1 MGTVRTVRT
10 PPSSHFCLMS
20 VSTKNEPVVDRLI
33 LLLNQSEYVA
43 DAILDN
49 ALEEQKRL
57 DPKLVAALT
66 QNLVRIADILAAAQ
80 EADLKP
86 LSNE

>member
-1 MGTVRTVRT
+1 M
-10 PPSSHFCLMS
+10 P
-20 VSTKNEPVVDRLI
+20 VSTKHEPVVDRLI

>member
-1 MGTVRTVRT
+1 
-10 PPSSHFCLMS
+10 MS

-49 ALEEQKRL
+49 ALEEKKRL
-57 DPKLVAALT
+57 DPEVVAALT
-66 QNLVRIADILAAAQ
+66 QNLVRIADILNAAE

>member
-1 MGTVRTVRT
+1 MT
-10 PPSSHFCLMS
+10 

-33 LLLNQSEYVA
+33 LLLTQSEYVA

-49 ALEEQKRL
+49 ALEEKKRL
-57 DPKLVAALT
+57 DPKVVAALT
-66 QNLVRIADILAAAQ
+66 QKLVRIADILNAAE

>member
-1 MGTVRTVRT
+1 
-10 PPSSHFCLMS
+10 MS

-33 LLLNQSEYVA
+33 LLLTQSEYVA

-49 ALEEQKRL
+49 ALEEKKRL

-66 QNLVRIADILAAAQ
+66 QNLVRIADILNAAE

>member
-1 MGTVRTVRT
+1 
-10 PPSSHFCLMS
+10 MS

-49 ALEEQKRL
+49 ALEEKKRL
-57 DPKLVAALT
+57 DPKVVAALT
-66 QNLVRIADILAAAQ
+66 QKLVVIADILYAAE

>member
-1 MGTVRTVRT
+1 
-10 PPSSHFCLMS
+10 MS

-33 LLLNQSEYVA
+33 LLLTQSEYVA

-49 ALEEQKRL
+49 ALEEKKRF
-57 DPKLVAALT
+57 DPKVVAALT
-66 QNLVRIADILAAAQ
+66 QNLVRIADILNAAE

>member
-1 MGTVRTVRT
+1 
-10 PPSSHFCLMS
+10 MS

-33 LLLNQSEYVA
+33 LLLTQSEYVA

-57 DPKLVAALT
+57 DPKIVAALT
-66 QNLVRIADILAAAQ
+66 QKLVVIADILNAAE

>member
-1 MGTVRTVRT
+1 M
-10 PPSSHFCLMS
+10 H
-20 VSTKNEPVVDRLI
+20 VSKKNQPVLDRLI
-33 LLLNQSEYVA
+33 LLLAQSENVA

-49 ALEEQKRL
+49 ALDDGERVDSE
-57 DPKLVAALT
+57 VVSGLT
-66 QNLVRIADILAAAQ
+66 QYLVRIADILNAAE

>member
-1 MGTVRTVRT
+1 M
-10 PPSSHFCLMS
+10 H
-20 VSTKNEPVVDRLI
+20 VSKKNQPVIDRLI
-33 LLLNQSEYVA
+33 LLLAQSEHVA

-49 ALEEQKRL
+49 ALDDGERV
-57 DPKLVAALT
+57 DPDVVSGLT
-66 QNLVRIADILAAAQ
+66 QYLVRIADILSTAE

>member
-1 MGTVRTVRT
+1 M
-10 PPSSHFCLMS
+10 H
-20 VSTKNEPVVDRLI
+20 VSKKNQPVLDRLI
-33 LLLNQSEYVA
+33 LLLAQSEHVA

-49 ALEEQKRL
+49 ALDDGERV
-57 DPKLVAALT
+57 DPDVVAGLT
-66 QNLVRIADILAAAQ
+66 QYLVRIADILSTAE

>member
-1 MGTVRTVRT
+1 
-10 PPSSHFCLMS
+10 MS
-20 VSTKNEPVVDRLI
+20 VSTKNQPVVDRLI
-33 LLLNQSEYVA
+33 ILLAQSEHVA

-49 ALEEQKRL
+49 ALDDGERV
-57 DPKLVAALT
+57 DPDVVAGLT
-66 QNLVRIADILAAAQ
+66 QYLVRIADILSTAE

>member
-1 MGTVRTVRT
+1 
-10 PPSSHFCLMS
+10 MS

-49 ALEEQKRL
+49 ALEEKKRL
-57 DPKLVAALT
+57 DPKVVAALT
-66 QNLVRIADILAAAQ
+66 QNLVRIADILNAAE

>member
-1 MGTVRTVRT
+1 M
-10 PPSSHFCLMS
+10 P

-33 LLLNQSEYVA
+33 LLLTQSKYVA

-49 ALEEQKRL
+49 ALEEKKRL

-66 QNLVRIADILAAAQ
+66 QNLVRIADILSAAE

>member
-1 MGTVRTVRT
+1 
-10 PPSSHFCLMS
+10 MS

-33 LLLNQSEYVA
+33 LLLTQSEYVA

-66 QNLVRIADILAAAQ
+66 QNLVRIADILNCAE

>member
-1 MGTVRTVRT
+1 
-10 PPSSHFCLMS
+10 MS

-66 QNLVRIADILAAAQ
+66 QNLVRIADILAAAE

>member
-1 MGTVRTVRT
+1 
-10 PPSSHFCLMS
+10 MS
-20 VSTKNEPVVDRLI
+20 VSTKNAPVVDRLI

-57 DPKLVAALT
+57 DSKVVAALT
-66 QNLVRIADILAAAQ
+66 QNLVRIADILNAAE

>member
-1 MGTVRTVRT
+1 M
-10 PPSSHFCLMS
+10 P

-49 ALEEQKRL
+49 ALEEKKRL
-57 DPKLVAALT
+57 DSKVVAALT
-66 QNLVRIADILAAAQ
+66 QNLVRIADILAAAE
-80 EADLKP
+80 EANLKP

>member
-1 MGTVRTVRT
+1 M
-10 PPSSHFCLMS
+10 P

-49 ALEEQKRL
+49 ALEEKKRL
-57 DPKLVAALT
+57 DPKVVAALT
-66 QNLVRIADILAAAQ
+66 QKLVVIADILNAAE

>member
-1 MGTVRTVRT
+1 
-10 PPSSHFCLMS
+10 MS

-57 DPKLVAALT
+57 DSKVVAALT
-66 QNLVRIADILAAAQ
+66 QNLVRIADILAAAE

>member
-1 MGTVRTVRT
+1 
-10 PPSSHFCLMS
+10 MS

-33 LLLNQSEYVA
+33 LLLSQSEYVA

-57 DPKLVAALT
+57 DPKIVAALT
-66 QNLVRIADILAAAQ
+66 QKLVVIADILNAAE

>member
-1 MGTVRTVRT
+1 
-10 PPSSHFCLMS
+10 MS

-49 ALEEQKRL
+49 ALEEKKRL

-66 QNLVRIADILAAAQ
+66 QNLVRIADILNAAE

>member
-1 MGTVRTVRT
+1 
-10 PPSSHFCLMS
+10 MS

>member
-1 MGTVRTVRT
+1 M
-10 PPSSHFCLMS
+10 P

-49 ALEEQKRL
+49 ALEEKKRL
-57 DPKLVAALT
+57 DPKVVAALT
-66 QNLVRIADILAAAQ
+66 QNLVRIADILSAAE

>member
-1 MGTVRTVRT
+1 
-10 PPSSHFCLMS
+10 MS

-49 ALEEQKRL
+49 ALEEKKRL
-57 DPKLVAALT
+57 DPKVVAALT
-66 QNLVRIADILAAAQ
+66 QNLVRIADILNCAE

>member
-1 MGTVRTVRT
+1 
-10 PPSSHFCLMS
+10 MS
-20 VSTKNEPVVDRLI
+20 VSTKNEPVVDRLV

-49 ALEEQKRL
+49 ALEEKKRL

-66 QNLVRIADILAAAQ
+66 QNLVRIADILSAAE

>member
-1 MGTVRTVRT
+1 
-10 PPSSHFCLMS
+10 MS

-33 LLLNQSEYVA
+33 LLLTQSEYVA

-49 ALEEQKRL
+49 ALEEKKRL
-57 DPKLVAALT
+57 DSKLVAALT
-66 QNLVRIADILAAAQ
+66 QNLVRIADILAAAE

>member
-1 MGTVRTVRT
+1 
-10 PPSSHFCLMS
+10 MS
-20 VSTKNEPVVDRLI
+20 VSTKNAPVVDRLI

-49 ALEEQKRL
+49 ALEEKKRL
-57 DPKLVAALT
+57 DSKVVAALT
-66 QNLVRIADILAAAQ
+66 QNLVRIADILNAAE

>member
-1 MGTVRTVRT
+1 
-10 PPSSHFCLMS
+10 MS

-49 ALEEQKRL
+49 ALEEKKRL
-57 DPKLVAALT
+57 DPKVVAALT
-66 QNLVRIADILAAAQ
+66 QNLVRIADILAAAE